1 MIVIVDDSA
10 LFRLNVREAME
21 KTFDTEIVELDT
33 VRSMNEFFSAT
44 PPGDVNLVI
53 LDLNL
58 PDGNG
63 LSAMDR
69 ISKSHG
75 SSKIPFIIIS
85 KQVNRAIIPLAKKS
99 GAADILAKPINPEE
113 LIETIIEL
121 FPDVFI
127 PLEKRNKSI
136 EEYTDIIQLELKKA
150 KKGDYP
156 LGLFLIEVKLEEK
169 KRTPT
174 VAGRHK
180 KAEKEPRV
188 NLKMRLSSRELGQV
202 FPLSE
207 NLCLVVMPYVGNDQ
221 SGATRLYLR
230 EVLEDSGLVLDD
242 DDIVMASAVYPEQGA
257 YVADLIYSLKN
268 EMLKQKSGPDEQ
280 DARVE

>member
-10 LFRLNVREAME
+10 LFRLNVREALE

-33 VRSMNEFFSAT
+33 VRSMNEFFSGN
-44 PPGDVNLVI
+44 PPGEVNLVI

-63 LSAMDR
+63 LRAMDR
-69 ISKSHG
+69 ISKSQG
-75 SSKIPFIIIS
+75 TKKIPFIIIS

-99 GAADILAKPINPEE
+99 GAADILAKPINPEK
-113 LIETIIEL
+113 LIEIILEL

-127 PLEKRNKSI
+127 PLEKRKKSI

-150 KKGDYP
+150 KKKDYP
-156 LGLFLIEVKLEEK
+156 LGLFLIEISLEDK
-169 KRTPT
+169 QHTPT

-180 KAEKEPRV
+180 KVEKEPRV
-188 NLKMRLSSRELGQV
+188 NLKKRLSSRELGQV

-207 NLCLVVMPYVGNDQ
+207 NACLVIMPYVGNYE

-242 DDIVMASAVYPEQGA
+242 HDIFMASAVYPEQGA
-257 YVADLIYSLKN
+257 YVADLVNSLKSD
-268 EMLKQKSGPDEQ
+268 MLKQKAGPGEK